1 MQSTQTFVANCAWN
15 GGHMYAGEAS
25 FWGVQEHSEEGAGA
39 GLLWLVGLSC
49 CWVVSQLVLWTLS
62 LWLCCALLLK
72 EQDAEYASCLLHT
85 VGVPTSLTFIVLA
98 VADGLFSP
106 YMLEHT
112 DVLFITPTNKQYVPS
127 VDVSIL
133 FWGCTFGAV
142 DGPCIYFHVVWQ
154 SPLAISSPC
163 CVPVMYFEQ

>member
-1 MQSTQTFVANCAWN
+1 M
-15 GGHMYAGEAS
+15 
-25 FWGVQEHSEEGAGA
+25 
-39 GLLWLVGLSC
+39 
-49 CWVVSQLVLWTLS
+49 
-62 LWLCCALLLK
+62 K

-133 FWGCTFGAV
+133 F
-142 DGPCIYFHVVWQ
+142 
-154 SPLAISSPC
+154 
-163 CVPVMYFEQ
+163 